1 MRVGDKLIANECNK
15 SSSSQLF
22 AAGGWGPVAVQD
34 GRVPWCAV
42 VSCRCGVGGARAQVF
57 V

>member
-1 MRVGDKLIANECNK
+1 MRVDDKLIANECNK